1 MAARVATSRKTRGAA
16 RSRGYRLVLED
27 DDLLVVEKDP
37 GVLTVPAPSSPGDS
51 LVDRLLEMYRSRG
64 FRRPRLWVV
73 HRIDRYTSGLVLFA
87 RREAAAAR
95 LIDMFRSRLVL
106 REYLAICHGIPRP
119 AAARLESRLVESPRS
134 LKIGV
139 TNDPRKG
146 RLASCSYV
154 TERALTR
161 AALLRVTLETGV
173 RNQIRVQLAEA
184 GHPLVGD
191 HTYGERSP
199 LIGRVALH
207 ATRLGFSHPST
218 GRPVGIESRLPEDM
232 ALLLKRLRRRS
243 PP

>member
-1 MAARVATSRKTRGAA
+1 MPAPGSPRKARGAD

-27 DDLLVVEKDP
+27 DDLLVVEKEP
-37 GVLTVPAPSSPGDS
+37 GVLTVPAPSSRGTA

-73 HRIDRYTSGLVLFA
+73 HRIDRFTSGLVLFA

-95 LIDMFRSRLVL
+95 LIDMFRRKLVL

-119 AAARLESRLVESPRS
+119 PAARLESRLVESPRS
-134 LKIGV
+134 LKIAV
-139 TNDPRKG
+139 TTDRRKG
-146 RLASCSYV
+146 RLAACSYA

-173 RNQIRVQLAEA
+173 RNQIRVQLAAA

-191 HTYGERSP
+191 RTYGERSP

-207 ATRLGFSHPST
+207 ATRLGFRHPST
-218 GRPVGIESRLPEDM
+218 RRRVEIESPMPDDM
-232 ALLLKRLRRRS
+232 ALLVKSLRRS
-243 PP
+243 PPP